1 MTCIRL
7 GGDAAALGLD
17 GPCIQTAEDES
28 IKLEMEKRGKLQV
41 RVHPHLSKDT
51 VKFRC
56 SKRSR
61 AFELSSRTVGKRRR
75 SVVLNS
81 TSVE

>member
-1 MTCIRL
+1 
-7 GGDAAALGLD
+7 
-17 GPCIQTAEDES
+17 
-28 IKLEMEKRGKLQV
+28 
-41 RVHPHLSKDT
+41 